1 MRDTP
6 DPLVV
11 AISQGPTPYYTPILN
26 ALSALVR
33 LHVIYMNKGAR
44 PGTAAARW
52 SDFHDSWGEPPTFD
66 HSYYPSLAINL
77 GRLDFQ
83 ARLSVGISG
92 TLRRLNPDV
101 VLVHSWGP
109 LMVEPL
115 LWSRLSHRRA
125 VMWTES
131 SARTGLL
138 RDPITGFGRRRLV
151 ALADAFV
158 STGTLATQF
167 IEDLGADPRRVIRSC
182 LPSLLAEALASAP
195 PAPDEEPHMDT
206 RFLFVGRL
214 VELKRPVE
222 LARAFLR
229 ALPSPSATTLT
240 FVGDGPLRE
249 KLGQIAETAGGRVR
263 VLERAEGRDLAEHYL
278 NADVLVVP
286 SVREVWGLVVNEAL
300 AAGLY
305 VIATDQVASA
315 VDLLDDRTGRIIPA
329 DDPGK
334 LEDALAAASAV
345 LHTKQERS
353 ARVARVRHCTRLTF
367 AAALD
372 RAIGLALNR

>member
-1 MRDTP
+1 
-6 DPLVV
+6 
-11 AISQGPTPYYTPILN
+11 
-26 ALSALVR
+26 
-33 LHVIYMNKGAR
+33 
-44 PGTAAARW
+44 
-52 SDFHDSWGEPPTFD
+52 
-66 HSYYPSLAINL
+66 
-77 GRLDFQ
+77 
-83 ARLSVGISG
+83 
-92 TLRRLNPDV
+92 
-101 VLVHSWGP
+101 
-109 LMVEPL
+109 
-115 LWSRLSHRRA
+115 
-125 VMWTES
+125 
-131 SARTGLL
+131 
-138 RDPITGFGRRRLV
+138 
-151 ALADAFV
+151 
-158 STGTLATQF
+158 
-167 IEDLGADPRRVIRSC
+167 
-182 LPSLLAEALASAP
+182 
-195 PAPDEEPHMDT
+195 MDT